1 MLLLLFLVSSLT
13 DSYIVQY
20 IISKSI
26 IIVSIVSKDY
36 LVLHISLKVT
46 L

>member
-13 DSYIVQY
+13 DSYIVQD
-20 IISKSI
+20 IISKGI